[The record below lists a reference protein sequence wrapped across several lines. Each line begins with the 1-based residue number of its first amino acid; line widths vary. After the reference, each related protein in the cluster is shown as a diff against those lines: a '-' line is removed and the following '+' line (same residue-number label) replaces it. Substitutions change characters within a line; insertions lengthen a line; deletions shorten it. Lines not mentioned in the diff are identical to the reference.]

1 MARLVKKVES
11 QTVIQILP
19 AHLVHLKAQR
29 VEIEEEIEEVSGR
42 IIHLR
47 KKIAHERE
55 RDVVEKYFSGCEL
68 CGMEWKYKMLALEL
82 NAVKDKMRGVE
93 E

>member
-1 MARLVKKVES
+1 MARLVKKVEN
-11 QTVIQILP
+11 QTVIQVLP
-19 AHLVHLKAQR
+19 AHIVHLKEQR
-29 VEIEEEIEEVSGR
+29 EDIEKEIEDVSGR
-42 IIHLR
+42 IMHLR
-47 KKIAHERE
+47 KKIAHEKE
-55 RDVVEKYFSGCEL
+55 RDVVERYFSGCEL